1 MILRRS
7 IFLCVLPGVLILAGC
22 KLPGQSSFR
31 QAEETAKPII
41 VKQPVNFST
50 RTFDPASPPADMPP
64 LPSGETAECDTDFQS
79 NASVSGQS
87 VQTDATHATLTI
99 TQVKV
104 TLDLIVTVWVP
115 MDASQHVIEHEDGH
129 RQISEYYYQT
139 AGKTAERIAASYIGK
154 QVIISGADLHAESSK
169 ALQQMGAEITDEYIK
184 ELNPEP
190 AQLLYDSITD
200 HSRNEVVAKEAVDH
214 AIKNVAIEAN

>member
-1 MILRRS
+1 MSLRRS
-7 IFLCVLPGVLILAGC
+7 MFLCVLPGVILSAGC
-22 KLPGQSSFR
+22 KSPGGSSFR
-31 QAEETAKPII
+31 QEEAAKPII
-41 VKQPVNFST
+41 VKQPVNFSS

-79 NASVSGQS
+79 NASVSGKS
-87 VQTDATHATLTI
+87 FQTDATHATLTI

-104 TLDLIVTVWVP
+104 TLDLIITVWVP
-115 MDASQHVIEHEDGH
+115 TGVTQHVIEHEDGH
-129 RQISEYYYQT
+129 RQISEYYYQ
-139 AGKTAERIAASYIGK
+139 AADKTAEQIAAAHIGK
-154 QVIISGADLHAESSK
+154 QVIVSGADLHAESSK
-169 ALQQMGAEITDEYIK
+169 ALQQMGAEITDEYNK

-214 AIKNVAIEAN
+214 TLKNAAIEAN

>member
-1 MILRRS
+1 
-7 IFLCVLPGVLILAGC
+7 
-22 KLPGQSSFR
+22 
-31 QAEETAKPII
+31 
-41 VKQPVNFST
+41 
-50 RTFDPASPPADMPP
+50 
-64 LPSGETAECDTDFQS
+64 
-79 NASVSGQS
+79 
-87 VQTDATHATLTI
+87 
-99 TQVKV
+99 
-104 TLDLIVTVWVP
+104 